1 MFPLVEDCLHHF
13 AAQSVAHELG
23 QLYAVSPH
31 NSLGNNLLFRPI
43 ELLVVIMFI
52 FFKILIAL
60 IPDLFKV
67 TNIGKLDFD
76 VIFQF
81 FIDEGDF
88 RLLRGVN

>member
-1 MFPLVEDCLHHF
+1 
-13 AAQSVAHELG
+13 
-23 QLYAVSPH
+23 
-31 NSLGNNLLFRPI
+31 
-43 ELLVVIMFI
+43 MFI

-67 TNIGKLDFD
+67 TNVGKLDFD